1 MMAIRDSAPRVG
13 STGAVHGAVITE
25 RADGPGWLRSG
36 ISVLLSALVLAV
48 SPAKAAD
55 PVKIGMSTALTGPY
69 SEFGIMQRNAVDIAV
84 EQFNAKGGIKGR
96 PIQIVLYDDGLVPAR
111 AQANVRRLIDDDKVQ
126 ALIAPAG
133 SGPNLAVNPLAIA
146 NNLILVNIVAQTT
159 TVNYPDGMD
168 KPPFPN
174 IFSFSV
180 LNAIEAEVLGDYVGQ
195 RWKKIALMS
204 ESTSLGK
211 EQLDFITKRLKEKY
225 NITPVAREEYKQQ
238 DPDMTAQ
245 IARIQD
251 AGAEVIVLV
260 GIGADGAV
268 IKKGLNRIGFKG
280 MLIGAQGIQSQ
291 PYKELAGDLVVGSR
305 GVVYRTFAEP
315 AKITPSAKALA
326 DAYHKK
332 FGNDRYFGPEK
343 SPAPYFGILAGAYDG
358 ATVLFQAMDRAKSLD
373 TKDIIA
379 ELESGK
385 AFPAARLDYTF
396 SNTRHHAVV
405 PEMLGV
411 YEYAK
416 EGNTIV
422 MKPAP

>member
-1 MMAIRDSAPRVG
+1 MQNSLSPDAGADAAPAQLR
-13 STGAVHGAVITE
+13 TR
-25 RADGPGWLRSG
+25 RALGRGWLWRSAAMLL
-36 ISVLLSALVLAV
+36 SVLALAA
-48 SPAKAAD
+48 SPAHAAD
-55 PVKIGMSTALTGPY
+55 PIKIGMSTALTGPY
-69 SEFGIMQRNAVDIAV
+69 SEFGIMQRNAVEIAV
-84 EQFNAKGGIKGR
+84 DQFNAKGGIKGR

-111 AQANVRRLIDDDKVQ
+111 AQANVRRLIDDDKVA

-159 TVNYPDGMD
+159 TINYPDGMD
-168 KPPFPN
+168 KPPTPN

-180 LNAIEAEVLGDYVGQ
+180 LNAIEAEVLSDYVGQ
-195 RWKKIALMS
+195 RFKKIALMS

-211 EQLDFITKRLKEKY
+211 EQLDFITKRLKDKY
-225 NITPVAREEYKQQ
+225 KLTPVAREEYKQQ

-245 IARIQD
+245 IARIQAAD
-251 AGAEVIVLV
+251 ADVIVLV
-260 GIGADGAV
+260 GIGADAAV

-280 MLIGAQGIQSQ
+280 VFIGAQGVQSQ

-305 GVVYRTFAEP
+305 GSLYRAFAEP
-315 AKITPSAKALA
+315 AKMTPAARAFA
-326 DAYHKK
+326 DAYVKK
-332 FGNDRYFGPEK
+332 FGNDRYYGPDK
-343 SPAPYFGILAGAYDG
+343 NPAPYFGILTAAYDG
-358 ATVLFQAMDRAKSLD
+358 AIVLFQAMDRAKSLE

-385 AFPAARLDYTF
+385 PFPAARLDYTF
-396 SNTRHHAVV
+396 SKTRHHAVG

-416 EGNTIV
+416 EGNAIV